1 VIDRIVFWGLCAVLV
16 FVPLPIGS
24 VEEWAVFVFEA
35 ATLFLFLLYLGGRMF
50 ARREARPAGLD
61 TGLDWRADECFGGQ
75 WDGHYRCA
83 ARLPGLLKLGLGVF
97 LAFSVLQ
104 LIPLPGG
111 LVRLIS
117 PRTHALYAGLVQDG
131 IAAPS
136 SWLTLSLSP
145 SATLSELV
153 LIICYG
159 VFGFLLLRTV
169 RSRGRAEILV
179 VVILASALFQSFYG
193 MAEVFSGHEAILG
206 RAKRYNL
213 GSVTGTYVNRNH
225 FAGFLEMAFPLS
237 LGYLLVKARYFAM
250 EKGLSL
256 RQKILWFGQESLQ
269 WSFLLGLVP
278 VFIGVGLVFSK
289 SRSGITVLAVTAV
302 LAALAASSWR
312 EFSEEDGDE
321 GSGRSR
327 GRRLG
332 RLVRIVVLAVLVVA
346 VWFGIG
352 PIIKR
357 FSEVDVTAEGRRTF
371 YRNTLEMIGDFPF
384 AGTGKGSYVN
394 AYAMYEKVDDRL
406 RLSFAHN
413 DYLEFAAENGVVGGG
428 ALIVAGIGLAVW
440 LAAMWRRRRSSF
452 AKGIGLGALLG
463 VAAILIHSLTD
474 FNLQIPANAVYFTTL
489 ATLGVIVLGNGR
501 GHVPEVRNER
511 GHVPLVRVPGQKTK
525 SKKGDTYQG
534 YMSPSLSP
542 GNTLFKAIITVLFA
556 VALFV
561 PAVRDFLGFEHLG
574 AYHRARA
581 EARSVESAFPALEA
595 RLTRAVAA
603 SPRAVF
609 RIELARLYVEMARV
623 ANDAGRD
630 EDRDSFCDKA
640 IAAYNKAIAANP
652 IDAAPHFEAATTY
665 LLYNFPL
672 MTYQDRAKAY
682 FRQAL
687 IFKPADETINSNV
700 IFLYFAWWPTLEDA
714 EKRYAADIYRKM
726 AARDAKFPARLE
738 ARWKL
743 SFPSLDGLAAVLAE
757 LPR

>member
-1 VIDRIVFWGLCAVLV
+1 MIDRIVFWGLCAVLV

-50 ARREARPAGLD
+50 ARREVRSAGLD
-61 TGLDWRADECFGGQ
+61 AGLDWRADECSGGQ
-75 WDGHYRCA
+75 WDRHYRCA
-83 ARLPGLLKLGLGVF
+83 PRLPGFFKLALGVF
-97 LAFSVLQ
+97 LALSVLQ
-104 LIPLPGG
+104 LMPLPGG

-117 PRTHALYAGLVQDG
+117 PRAYLLHAGLVQDG
-131 IAAPS
+131 VAAPS

-145 SATLSELV
+145 RATLSELV
-153 LIICYG
+153 LIVCYG
-159 VFGFLLLRTV
+159 VFGYLLLRTV

-206 RAKRYNL
+206 RAKRYNI

-256 RQKILWFGQESLQ
+256 RQRILWFGQESLQ

-312 EFSEEDGDE
+312 EFSEEDEEE
-321 GSGRSR
+321 GRGHLR

-332 RLVRIVVLAVLVVA
+332 RLVRIVVLAVLAVA
-346 VWFGIG
+346 VWLGIG
-352 PIIKR
+352 PVIKR
-357 FSEVDVTAEGRRTF
+357 FSEVDVTADVRRTF
-371 YRNTLEMIGDFPF
+371 YGNTLEMIGDFPV

-413 DYLEFAAENGVVGGG
+413 DYLEFAAENGVVAGG
-428 ALIVAGIGLAVW
+428 ALVIAGIGLAVW

-463 VAAILIHSLTD
+463 VAAILVHGLTD

-489 ATLGVIVLGNGR
+489 AMLGVIVLGKGGEKR
-501 GHVPEVRNER
+501 GHVPEVR
-511 GHVPLVRVPGQKTK
+511 VPGLKK
-525 SKKGDTYQG
+525 GGSHKKGDTYQG
-534 YMSPSLSP
+534 YMSPL
-542 GNTLFKAIITVLFA
+542 KALLAALLA

-595 RLTRAVAA
+595 RLARAVSA
-603 SPRAVF
+603 SPRAAF

-630 EDRDSFCDKA
+630 EDRDAFCDKA

-682 FRQAL
+682 FRQAM
-687 IFKPADETINSNV
+687 IFKPADQTVNLNV

-714 EKRYAADIYRKM
+714 EKSYAAGIYRQM
-726 AARDAKFPARLE
+726 VARDPAFSAKLE

-743 SFPSLDGLAAVLAE
+743 SFPSLDSLTAVLAE
-757 LPR
+757 LPPAQ

>member
-1 VIDRIVFWGLCAVLV
+1 VELDVIDRIVFWGLCAVLL

-35 ATLFLFLLYLGGRMF
+35 ATFTLFLLYLGGRMF
-50 ARREARPAGLD
+50 GRRRRRIAGFDLGPD
-61 TGLDWRADECFGGQ
+61 NGFEGDENGPITN
-75 WDGHYRCA
+75 DGNGCQYRA
-83 ARLPGLLKLGLGVF
+83 ARLPGFFKIALGVF
-97 LAFSVLQ
+97 LAFSFLQ
-104 LIPLPGG
+104 LIPLPAG
-111 LVRLIS
+111 LVLLLS
-117 PRTHALYAGLVQDG
+117 PRAYTLYAGLVQDG

-145 SATLSELV
+145 SATLSEII
-153 LIICYG
+153 LILCYG
-159 VFGFLLLRTV
+159 IFGFLLLRTV
-169 RSRGRAEILV
+169 RSRLRVEILV
-179 VVILASALFQSFYG
+179 AVILASALFQSFYG

-206 RAKRYNL
+206 RAKRYNI

-256 RQKILWFGQESLQ
+256 RQKVLWFGQESLQ
-269 WSFLLGLVP
+269 WTFLLGLVP
-278 VFIGVGLVFSK
+278 VFIGVGLVFSR
-289 SRSGITVLAVTAV
+289 SRSGITVLAVTSI
-302 LAALAASSWR
+302 LAAAATASWR
-312 EFSEEDGDE
+312 ELSEGDGEE
-321 GSGRSR
+321 GRGHLR

-332 RLVRIVVLAVLVVA
+332 RLVRIVVLAVLAVT

-352 PIIKR
+352 PIIRR
-357 FSEVDVTAEGRRTF
+357 FSEVDVSAEGRRTF
-371 YRNTLEMIGDFPF
+371 YRNTLDMIGDFPL
-384 AGTGKGSYVN
+384 AGTGKGTYVN
-394 AYAMYEKVDDRL
+394 AYEIYEKVDDRL
-406 RLSFAHN
+406 KLTYAHN

-428 ALIVAGIGLAVW
+428 ALIIAGIGLAFW
-440 LAAMWRRRRSSF
+440 LAAMWRRRRGSF

-463 VAAILIHSLTD
+463 VAAILIHGLTD

-489 ATLGVIVLGNGR
+489 AMLGVVVLGNRRGHEG
-501 GHVPEVRNER
+501 GHVPE
-511 GHVPLVRVPGQKTK
+511 VRVPGQKTK
-525 SKKGDTYQG
+525 KGDTYSG
-534 YMSPSLSP
+534 FMSPSMSP
-542 GNTLFKAIITVLFA
+542 LKALLAALLAIT
-556 VALFV
+556 LFV

-581 EARSVESAFPALEA
+581 EARSVERAFPALEA
-595 RLTRAVAA
+595 RLARAVGI
-603 SPRAVF
+603 SPRAAF

-630 EDRDSFCDKA
+630 EDRDTFCDKA

-652 IDAAPHFEAATTY
+652 IDPAPHFEAATTY

-687 IFKPADETINSNV
+687 VFKPADETINSNV

-714 EKRYAADIYRKM
+714 EKRYAAEIYGKM
-726 AARDAKFPARLE
+726 VARDATFPAKLE

-757 LPR
+757 LPPAQ